1 MSVACPKKY
10 ATNKWILIGFSNLKA
25 AAEPQTVCLSTP
37 PLAFEWHKQPPQAM
51 RPNFTANFPFTL
63 NIPHTSLLY
72 VFGKHKLTLFARLPG
87 VYFHAWFTFV
97 AVLHAM
103 PMPSDDRLNL
113 DEFTLICRALF
124 RNDKGHIYDVP
135 HERLEEIF
143 AVFDVNGDGFIDRE
157 EFKFC
162 WNQWIKTVSESC
174 LASSLLLSLFLSV
187 CLCES
192 VCLSGLSFCHH
203 PLLWGGVVRECVYVC
218 VCVARHSVIHIRGLI
233 KS

>member
-1 MSVACPKKY
+1 
-10 ATNKWILIGFSNLKA
+10 
-25 AAEPQTVCLSTP
+25 
-37 PLAFEWHKQPPQAM
+37 M

-63 NIPHTSLLY
+63 YIPNSPLALCFWQAQTN
-72 VFGKHKLTLFARLPG
+72 FICPPAWRLFSCLIHLCHRTPC
-87 VYFHAWFTFV
+87 
-97 AVLHAM
+97 HAM
-103 PMPSDDRLNL
+103 PIRSDDRLNL

-135 HERLEEIF
+135 HERLEQIF

-187 CLCES
+187 C
-192 VCLSGLSFCHH
+192 V
-203 PLLWGGVVRECVYVC
+203 
-218 VCVARHSVIHIRGLI
+218 
-233 KS
+233 